1 MNLKAPY
8 AGLRDNLLLTKTGEV
23 WAYYR
28 VRSESISTA
37 NYDAKEESKKR
48 MRYFLESI
56 KGYQDFHFEMYDH
69 DLDLR
74 NKFKEISK
82 DFDDEAFNVA
92 EYYSKET
99 IDVLEQELQ
108 MITHNSFVMGVKI
121 RELADDAVTLK
132 EILKST
138 LSDTAERIVSNFGF
152 DVNLDDKIL
161 DKYKTFER
169 DLADSFLGIGGER
182 LTENELAYIIR
193 KPFISNATHD
203 VQEESSRRAITD
215 IYNAVIDPTRLSVL
229 EVENDNEKF
238 YTTTVV
244 VDDFPL
250 DMEYTH
256 LFEKAQNMP
265 FPVECHVKAKII
277 NNEKVKKKFDRAKI
291 NHKQQAKEKQDTGD
305 SASEDVQDNLFVLNQ
320 MEREVTGS
328 GVFIEWVFMFVI
340 KSDDYRD
347 CKRKAKRLMKRL
359 KETQIYAVNPLA
371 DQLQLFYQC
380 LHGNDLF
387 INKYWLQRTTAT
399 GIAENLFGVSQ
410 SLGTK
415 TGFYIGRIDKF
426 IRSVSREEAVASSR
440 DIILFSLLLA
450 AKGIKGA
457 VSDSPHVLITGQT
470 GKGKSFLAKLLW
482 IYTSFFKGQMLYWDP
497 KSEFAE
503 WFDRVT
509 ESEEMQQKYP
519 LFINHLKTFKYVTL
533 NYEDS
538 TNYGC
543 LDPIVFLDGIE
554 ANEMLK
560 SVFDEIKS
568 FENYHH
574 IETAIYQAIS
584 DTVEER
590 ENGKKVGSLNVIEK
604 LQNNEDEHVKNAGDL
619 LFEKT
624 QNNILKLVFSDGT
637 NPALNIQEKATILQV
652 KGLDMPK
659 ADDDTSSYSTSE
671 KNGITLM
678 LLIGKFLEKFGSR
691 RDVQTTI
698 FIDEGWAFSASRQ
711 GKKVGKRIKRTG
723 RSENNSL
730 VFITQSVK
738 DKADDDDGGNF
749 GCHFAF
755 DEKDEREDILKSL
768 GLEYSKESPE
778 NMEMLKDLKKGQCIF
793 SDFYGRVGKMV
804 VHCPFEEMTEAFR
817 TQEDSASSKAEEK
830 FAM

>member
-509 ESEEMQQKYP
+509 ESKEMQEKYP

-538 TNYGC
+538 TKYGC

-738 DKADDDDGGNF
+738 DKVDDDGGNF

>member
-497 KSEFAE
+497 
-503 WFDRVT
+503 
-509 ESEEMQQKYP
+509 
-519 LFINHLKTFKYVTL
+519 N
-533 NYEDS
+533 
-538 TNYGC
+538 
-543 LDPIVFLDGIE
+543 
-554 ANEMLK
+554 
-560 SVFDEIKS
+560 
-568 FENYHH
+568 

-738 DKADDDDGGNF
+738 DKADDDGGNF

>member
-8 AGLRDNLLLTKTGEV
+8 ASIKNNLLLTKSGEV

-28 VRSESISTA
+28 IRSESISTA
-37 NYDAKEESKKR
+37 NYDAKEDSKKR
-48 MRYFLESI
+48 MKYFLESI
-56 KGYQDFHFEMYDH
+56 KGYKDFHFEMYEH

-82 DFDDEAFNVA
+82 DFDDDAFDVA
-92 EYYSKET
+92 DYYSKET

-121 RELADDAVTLK
+121 RELADDAVTMK
-132 EILKST
+132 EMLKST
-138 LSDTAERIVSNFGF
+138 LSDTAEKMISNLGFNVS
-152 DVNLDDKIL
+152 LDEKIL
-161 DKYKTFER
+161 SRYETFER
-169 DLADSFLGIGGER
+169 ELAENFLSIEGER
-182 LTENELAYIIR
+182 LTENELAYIVR

-203 VQEESSRRAITD
+203 VQEESARRASTD
-215 IYNAVIDPTRLSVL
+215 IYNVVIDPTKMSVL
-229 EVENDNEKF
+229 KITNEHETF
-238 YTTTVV
+238 YSTTVV

-265 FPVECHVKAKII
+265 FSVECHVKAKIVD
-277 NNEKVKKKFDRAKI
+277 NEKVKKKFDRAKI
-291 NHKQQAKEKQDTGD
+291 NHKAQAQEKQSTGD
-305 SASEDVQDNLFVLNQ
+305 NASEDVQDNLFVLNQ
-320 MEREVTGS
+320 MEKEVTGS
-328 GVFIEWVFMFVI
+328 GVFMEWVFMFVV
-340 KSDDYRD
+340 KSDDFKD
-347 CKRKAKRLMKRL
+347 CKRKAKRLIKRL
-359 KETQIYAVNPLA
+359 KETETYAVNPLA
-371 DQLQLFYQC
+371 DQLQLFYQS
-380 LHGNDLF
+380 LHGNELF
-387 INKYWLQRTTAT
+387 INKYWIQRTTAT

-450 AKGIKGA
+450 AKGISGA

-482 IYTSFFKGQMLYWDP
+482 IYTSFFKGQMIYWDP
-497 KSEFAE
+497 KSEFAD
-503 WFDRVT
+503 WFNKVT
-509 ESEEMQQKYP
+509 EDKAMQKKYP
-519 LFINHLKTFKYVTL
+519 LFVNHLKTFKYVTL
-533 NYEDS
+533 DYNDS

-574 IETAIYQAIS
+574 IETAIYKAI
-584 DTVEER
+584 TETIEER
-590 ENGKKVGSLNVIEK
+590 ENGQLVGSLTVIEK
-604 LQNNEDEHVKNAGDL
+604 LQEDDDEHISNAGDL
-619 LFEKT
+619 LYQKT

-637 NPALNIQEKATILQV
+637 NPALNIEEKATILQV
-652 KGLDMPK
+652 RGLDLPK
-659 ADDDTSSYSTSE
+659 ADDDPTGYSTSE

-678 LLIGKFLEKFGSR
+678 LLIGKFLAKFGSR
-691 RDVQTTI
+691 RKIQTTL

-711 GKKVGKRIKRTG
+711 GKKVAKGIKRMG

-730 VFITQSVK
+730 VFITQSVR
-738 DKADDDDGGNF
+738 DKADEDVGNF

-830 FAM
+830 FAI

>member
-1 MNLKAPY
+1 MDLKAPY
-8 AGLRDNLLLTKTGEV
+8 AGIKNNLLLTKNGEV

-28 VRSESISTA
+28 IRSESISTA
-37 NYDAKEESKKR
+37 NYDAKEASKKR
-48 MRYFLESI
+48 MKYFLESI
-56 KGYQDFHFEMYDH
+56 KGYQDFHFEMYEH

-82 DFDDEAFNVA
+82 DFDDTTFDVA
-92 EYYSKET
+92 NYYAQET

-108 MITHNSFVMGVKI
+108 MITHNSFVMGVKL
-121 RELADDAVTLK
+121 RELSDDAVSIK
-132 EILKST
+132 EMVKST
-138 LSDTAERIVSNFGF
+138 LSDTAERMISNLGFNVS
-152 DVNLDDKIL
+152 LDDKVL
-161 DKYKTFER
+161 SRYESFER
-169 DLADSFLGIGGER
+169 ELADNFLSIEGER
-182 LTENELAYIIR
+182 LTENELAYIVR

-203 VQEESSRRAITD
+203 VQEESARRAVTD
-215 IYNAVIDPTRLSVL
+215 VCNVVIDPTQMRVL
-229 EVENDNEKF
+229 KVTNENETF

-256 LFEKAQNMP
+256 IFEKAQNMP
-265 FPVECHVKAKII
+265 FPVECHIKAKIVE
-277 NNEKVKKKFDRAKI
+277 NDKVKKKFDRAKI
-291 NHKQQAKEKQDTGD
+291 NHKAQSREKQATGD
-305 SASEDVQDNLFVLNQ
+305 NASEEIQDNLFVLEQ
-320 MEREVTGS
+320 MEKEVTGS
-328 GVFIEWVFMFVI
+328 GVFMEWSCLFVI
-340 KSDDYRD
+340 KSDDLRD
-347 CKRKAKRLMKRL
+347 CKRKAKRLVKRL
-359 KETQIYAVNPLA
+359 KETEIYAVNPLA
-371 DQLQLFYQC
+371 DQLQLYYQV

-387 INKYWLQRTTAT
+387 INKYWVQRTTAT

-482 IYTSFFKGQMLYWDP
+482 LYTSFFKGQMIYWDP
-497 KSEFAE
+497 KSEFAD
-503 WFDRVT
+503 WFNKIT
-509 ESEEMQQKYP
+509 ESEEMRRKYP
-519 LFINHLKTFKYVTL
+519 LFVSHLERFKYVTL
-533 NYEDS
+533 DYNKS
-538 TNYGC
+538 NNFGC
-543 LDPIVFLDGIE
+543 LDPIVFLNGIE

-574 IETAIYQAIS
+574 IETAIHQAIS
-584 DTVEER
+584 DTIDER
-590 ENGKKVGSLNVIEK
+590 ENGETVGSLSVIEK
-604 LQNNEDEHVKNAGDL
+604 LQNHDDEAVRNAGDL
-619 LFEKT
+619 LYQKT
-624 QNNILKLVFSDGT
+624 QNNILKLVFGNGE
-637 NPALNIQEKATILQV
+637 NPALNIEEKITILQV
-652 KGLDMPK
+652 KGLDIPK
-659 ADDDTSSYSTSE
+659 ADDDPSTYSTSE
-671 KNGITLM
+671 QNGITLM
-678 LLIGKFLEKFGSR
+678 LLIGKFLQKFGSR
-691 RDVQTTI
+691 RQIQTTI

-711 GKKVGKRIKRTG
+711 GKKVAKGIKRMG

-738 DKADDDDGGNF
+738 DKADEDGGNF

-768 GLEYSKESPE
+768 DLEYSKESPE

-793 SDFYGRVGKMV
+793 SDFYGRVGKMA

-830 FAM
+830 FAI

>member
-1 MNLKAPY
+1 MELKAPY
-8 AGLRDNLLLTKTGEV
+8 AGIKNNLLLTKNGEV

-28 VRSESISTA
+28 IRSESISTA
-37 NYDAKEESKKR
+37 NYDKKEASKKR

-56 KGYQDFHFEMYDH
+56 KGYQDFHFEMYEH

-74 NKFKEISK
+74 NKFKEISQ
-82 DFDDEAFNVA
+82 DFDDSTFDVA
-92 EYYSKET
+92 NYYAQET

-108 MITHNSFVMGVKI
+108 MVTRNSFVMGVKL
-121 RELADDAVTLK
+121 RELNDDAVSIK
-132 EILKST
+132 EMVKST
-138 LSDTAERIVSNFGF
+138 LSDTAERMISNFGF
-152 DVNLDDKIL
+152 NVSLDDKVL
-161 DKYKTFER
+161 SRYEVFER
-169 DLADSFLGIGGER
+169 ELADNFLSIEGER
-182 LTENELAYIIR
+182 LTENELAYIVR

-203 VQEESSRRAITD
+203 VQEESSKRAVTD
-215 IYNAVIDPTRLSVL
+215 VCNVVIDPTKMRVL
-229 EVENDNEKF
+229 KVTNENETF
-238 YTTTVV
+238 YTTTIV

-250 DMEYTH
+250 DMEFTH
-256 LFEKAQNMP
+256 IFEKAQNMP
-265 FPVECHVKAKII
+265 FPVECHVKAKIVD
-277 NNEKVKKKFDRAKI
+277 NDKVKKKFERAKI
-291 NHKQQAKEKQDTGD
+291 NHKAQSREKQATGD
-305 SASEDVQDNLFVLNQ
+305 NASEDIQDNLFVLEQ
-320 MEREVTGS
+320 MEKEVTGS
-328 GVFIEWVFMFVI
+328 GVFMEWSCSFVI
-340 KSDDYRD
+340 KSDDLRD
-347 CKRKAKRLMKRL
+347 CKRKAKRLIKRL
-359 KETQIYAVNPLA
+359 KETNIYAVNPLA
-371 DQLQLFYQC
+371 DQLQLYYQT
-380 LHGNDLF
+380 LHGNALF
-387 INKYWLQRTTAT
+387 INKYWVQRTTAT

-450 AKGIKGA
+450 AKGISGA

-482 IYTSFFKGQMLYWDP
+482 IYTSFFKGQMIYWDP
-497 KSEFAE
+497 KSEFAD
-503 WFDRVT
+503 WFNKVT
-509 ESEEMQQKYP
+509 ESEEMQRKYP
-519 LFINHLKTFKYVTL
+519 LFVSHLKTFKYVTL
-533 NYEDS
+533 DYNKS
-538 TNYGC
+538 SNFGC

-574 IETAIYQAIS
+574 IETAIHQAIS
-584 DTVEER
+584 ETIDER
-590 ENGKKVGSLNVIEK
+590 ENGETVGSLSVIEK
-604 LQNNEDEHVKNAGDL
+604 LQNHDDEAVRNAGDL
-619 LFEKT
+619 LYQKT
-624 QNNILKLVFSDGT
+624 QNNILKLVFGNGQ
-637 NPALNIQEKATILQV
+637 NPALNIEEKTTILQV
-652 KGLDMPK
+652 KGLDIPK
-659 ADDDTSSYSTSE
+659 ADDDPSTYNTSE
-671 KNGITLM
+671 QNGITLM
-678 LLIGKFLEKFGSR
+678 LLIGKFLQKFGSR
-691 RDVQTTI
+691 RQVQTTL

-711 GKKVGKRIKRTG
+711 GKKVAKGIKRMG

-738 DKADDDDGGNF
+738 DKADEDGGNF

-768 GLEYSKESPE
+768 DLEYSKESPE

-830 FAM
+830 FAI